1 MKIIKKYKILI
12 FLILITIGILIP
24 YKEIYRSL
32 SFENREYIKKIF
44 MSEREILLK
53 SLNINQLVLPDTYLT
68 QIHLEKIS
76 IPNSYNTLSSTNKAV
91 GYIDQYQ
98 DWIFF
103 VSGTGKISKI
113 KIIDLLDNKNK
124 FTNLDTNFYDLIK
137 ENELLL
143 SSSKKIKINH
153 KVSVNDIL
161 IVDDK
166 IYISYTAKRENCYFN
181 KIVYAELKLDFL
193 NFVSLFNPNQCIEIQ
208 DSFSK
213 FNAQAA
219 GGRILKKGDNI
230 YLTTGTF
237 LNNDLAQ
244 NNNSIFGKV
253 LEINIENGDY
263 KIFAK
268 GFRNPQGLTE
278 YKNNLILSEHGPYG
292 GDEINKLVLNQNYG
306 WNIASYGRKY
316 NASYNDEESFFESHQ
331 NYQEPLFAFVPSVG
345 LSQIVPSYNF
355 EKKWKDN
362 LILTSLNGRSIFRLS
377 FDKDFN
383 RLVSFERIFIGER
396 IRDIIYLSEE
406 KKFFLVLEESSSIG
420 IISNKKNL

>member
-12 FLILITIGILIP
+12 FLIVIIFAILVP

-32 SFENREYIKKIF
+32 SFENREFIKKIL

-53 SLNINQLVLPDTYLT
+53 SLNINQLTLPNTYLT

-76 IPNSYNTLSSTNKAV
+76 IPNSYNTLNSANKAV
-91 GYIDQYQ
+91 GYIDKYQ

-113 KIIDLLDNKNK
+113 KTIDLLNNKNK
-124 FTNLDTNFYDLIK
+124 FTNVDTNFYDLVK
-137 ENELLL
+137 KNELLL

-161 IVDDK
+161 IVDEK
-166 IYISYTAKRENCYFN
+166 IYISFTAKRENCYFN
-181 KIVYAELKLDFL
+181 KIVYAELKFDYL
-193 NFVSLFNPNQCIEIQ
+193 NFVNLFNPDQCIAIQ

-219 GGRILKKGDNI
+219 GGRILKKEGYL

-253 LEINIENGDY
+253 LEINIENGNY

-292 GDEINKLVLNQNYG
+292 GDEINKLILNKNYG

-316 NASYNDEESFFESHQ
+316 NASYKNEESFFESHQ

-355 EKKWKDN
+355 EKKWKNN
-362 LILTSLNGRSIFRLS
+362 LILSSLNGRSIFRLS

-396 IRDIIYLSEE
+396 IRDIIYLHDE
-406 KKFFLVLEESSSIG
+406 KKFFLVLEESGSIG
-420 IISNKKNL
+420 IITNKNHL